1 MANNDGSGASKASR
15 VEGNRQVEQGNVER
29 RRRMRL
35 PARLVA
41 VSWRDLLVI
50 GVPVL
55 LITAAAAW
63 IAVKFVRPAPPNTI
77 IISAGAPGGSNLA
90 TAEKYRKIIEAHGV
104 KVQILESRGSLENLQ
119 RLANPAFKLDVAF
132 VQGGL
137 TDGVNITGLMSLGSM
152 SARDGLLSQPRVG
165 GAAVAVD
172 GQAVGD
178 RPGGQR
184 HAGADAE
191 AFEGQLDGWRAHR
204 AP

>member
-63 IAVKFVRPAPPNTI
+63 IPVRFPPPAPPNTI
-77 IISAGAPGGSNLA
+77 IIGAGAPGGTNPP
-90 TAEKYRKIIEAHGV
+90 TGKKYRKIIG
-104 KVQILESRGSLENLQ
+104 
-119 RLANPAFKLDVAF
+119 P
-132 VQGGL
+132 QGEKGK
-137 TDGVNITGLMSLGSM
+137 T
-152 SARDGLLSQPRVG
+152 
-165 GAAVAVD
+165 
-172 GQAVGD
+172 
-178 RPGGQR
+178 
-184 HAGADAE
+184 
-191 AFEGQLDGWRAHR
+191 
-204 AP
+204 